1 MNLIVFLDALSRTIL
16 GEAVQDKSSAE
27 KLAVKNPVIL
37 DIVPNPESNQ
47 LQLRM
52 IPIIFREFQAAK
64 DDEVVW
70 FFNRNNITENQG
82 FELEFRIKAQYQQ
95 MFSNLILPQNAGNI
109 TPSVPRSSGKAAG
122 DVIKL
127 FDD

>member
-1 MNLIVFLDALSRTIL
+1 MNLIIFLDALSRTIL
-16 GEAVQDKSSAE
+16 GEQVSE
-27 KLAVKNPVIL
+27 KTTSDRLAVKNPVIL
-37 DIVPNPESNQ
+37 DIVPNPQTNQ

-52 IPIIFREFQAAK
+52 IPVIFREFQAAK
-64 DDEVVW
+64 EDDIVW

-95 MFSNLILPQNAGNI
+95 MFSNLILPNTGAGNI
-109 TPSVPRSSGKAAG
+109 AG
-122 DVIKL
+122 NNSNPNSNSNVIKL

>member
-1 MNLIVFLDALSRTIL
+1 MFLDTLSRTIL
-16 GEAVQDKSSAE
+16 GEAVPEKTTTD

-37 DIVPNPESNQ
+37 DIVPNQQTNQ

-64 DDEVVW
+64 DDGVVW
-70 FFNRNNITENQG
+70 KFNRDSITENEG

-95 MFSNLILPQNAGNI
+95 MFSNIILPQGGGNVI
-109 TPSVPRSSGKAAG
+109 TSEQGQAKSGPE
-122 DVIKL
+122 VIKL
-127 FDD
+127 FD

>member
-1 MNLIVFLDALSRTIL
+1 MELVVFLDTLSRTIL
-16 GEAVQDKSSAE
+16 GEADQSKSTDA

-37 DIVPNPESNQ
+37 DIVPNPQTNQ

-52 IPIIFREFQAAK
+52 IPVIFREFQAAK
-64 DDEVVW
+64 DEHVVW
-70 FFNRNNITENQG
+70 FFNRDSIVENEG

-95 MFSNLILPQNAGNI
+95 MFSNLVLPNTGAGNI
-109 TPSVPRSSGKAAG
+109 AAPQGAQAPAG

>member
-1 MNLIVFLDALSRTIL
+1 MELIVFLDALSRTIL
-16 GEAVQDKSSAE
+16 GESVPDKTTEA

-37 DIVPNPESNQ
+37 DIVPNPQTNQ

-52 IPIIFREFQAAK
+52 IPMIFKEFQAAK
-64 DDEVVW
+64 DDDIVW
-70 FFNRNNITENQG
+70 SFNREVITENQG

-95 MFSNLILPQNAGNI
+95 MFSNLVLPSTGAGNI
-109 TPSVPRSSGKAAG
+109 APGNTVKPNNEN
-122 DVIKL
+122 VIKL

>member
-1 MNLIVFLDALSRTIL
+1 MELIVFLDALSRTVL
-16 GEAVQDKSSAE
+16 GESVPDKTTES

-37 DIVPNPESNQ
+37 DIVPNPQTNQ

-52 IPIIFREFQAAK
+52 IPLIFKEFQAAK
-64 DDEVVW
+64 DQDVVW
-70 FFNRNNITENQG
+70 SFNRESITENTG

-95 MFSNLILPQNAGNI
+95 MFSDLILPNTGAGNI
-109 TPSVPRSSGKAAG
+109 TPGASNQPNNSE
-122 DVIKL
+122 VIKL